1 MNVKPHLALLL
12 VISLLALIP
21 IPAFAAEYQLDDGT
35 ALKVKIL
42 QTISSKT
49 SHEGDPVTMQ
59 IYQDVY
65 DKTGKMVLI
74 KAGTSV
80 DGFINRIQKNGA
92 VGKAGELGMSIDQT
106 RAVDGRNVPLRAALS
121 REGESKT
128 GSTVALGVVTG
139 IIFLPGLLFLMRH
152 GKDAEI
158 PAGSIISAYTNH
170 DIVITTLDE
179 PQKEALK

>member
-1 MNVKPHLALLL
+1 MNFKSYTALLI
-12 VISLLALIP
+12 VISLLTLVPVTAL
-21 IPAFAAEYQLDDGT
+21 AVDYRLDDGT

-42 QTISSKT
+42 QTVSSKT

-59 IYQDVY
+59 VYQDVY
-65 DKTGKMVLI
+65 DKTGKIVFI

-80 DGFINRIQKNGA
+80 EGCINRIQKNGA

-106 RAVDGRNVPLRAALS
+106 RAVDGQSVPLRAVLS

-139 IIFLPGLLFLMRH
+139 IIFLPGLFFLMRH

-170 DIVITTLDE
+170 DAAINIPVE